1 MSKKQLKNY
10 DPLHPIEIV
19 VSTYWPTKIIKEVTI
34 TDPTKDS
41 WHNDITLSKAQAQ
54 YLYDQLTPLFSKAV
68 LHSGPEE
75 KKQ

>member
-1 MSKKQLKNY
+1 MSKKTLKNY

-41 WHNDITLSKAQAQ
+41 WHNDITLSKEQAQ
-54 YLYDQLTPLFSKAV
+54 YLYDQLTPLFSKVV

-75 KKQ
+75 KKS

>member
-10 DPLHPIEIV
+10 DPLHPLEIV
-19 VSTYWPTKIIKEVTI
+19 VSTYWPTKIIKEVTV

-54 YLYDQLTPLFSKAV
+54 YLYDQLTPLFSKVV
-68 LHSGPEE
+68 LHSDPEE